1 MTRKKILIVDDD
13 EDMRRGLAIRLKASG
28 YSVVFAYDAISA
40 TSMARKEEPN
50 LVILDIGLPGGDG
63 FIVMERLASIART
76 SIPVIILTGRDP
88 SAVKDRAMSAGAK
101 AFFVKPP
108 DNDELLAAVRKALA
122 ESEGTVPFQHG
133 QTPKKGYWDLSREDE

>member
-1 MTRKKILIVDDD
+1 MTRKKILVVDDD
-13 EDMRRGLAIRLKASG
+13 EDMRRGLGIRLKANG

-40 TSMARKEEPN
+40 TSMTRKEEPN

-76 SIPVIILTGRDP
+76 SIPVIVLTGRDP
-88 SAVKDRAMSAGAK
+88 STVRERALSAGAK
-101 AFFVKPP
+101 AFFLKPP

-122 ESEGTVPFQHG
+122 ESEGSVPIKNTHSPEQN
-133 QTPKKGYWDLSREDE
+133 YWDLSKENE